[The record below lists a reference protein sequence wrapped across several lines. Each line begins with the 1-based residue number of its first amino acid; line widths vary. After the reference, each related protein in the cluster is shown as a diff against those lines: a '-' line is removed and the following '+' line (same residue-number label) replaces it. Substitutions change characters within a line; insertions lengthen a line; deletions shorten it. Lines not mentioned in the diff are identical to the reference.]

1 MNATQF
7 SSFLNGISKEPLY
20 VLDKTIPLNKYTP
33 INLSETN
40 PDLLAFNVANS
51 QDWETYLD
59 DYLQNKQSQ
68 VAYGGY
74 LEKRSIYKRSSY
86 FNESHKDLER
96 NIHLGI
102 DLWLA
107 AGSCIYTPLDG
118 TIHSYANNV
127 NHGDYGPTIILKH
140 AIKNV
145 VFYSLYGHLSL
156 ESISS
161 LRIGQAFKA
170 GDYLATLGSAEV
182 NGDYA
187 PHLHFQLIRDIEN
200 YNGDYPGVSNKK
212 DLQFYVNNCPDPNL
226 LLKLP

>member
-7 SSFLNGISKEPLY
+7 SSFLNGISKKPLY
-20 VLDKTIPLNKYTP
+20 VLDKAIPLNQYTP

-40 PDLLAFNVANS
+40 PDLLAFNVSNS

-59 DYLQNKQSQ
+59 AYLQNNQSQ

-74 LEKRSIYKRSSY
+74 AEKRNIYKRSSY
-86 FNESHKDLER
+86 FNVSHKDLER

-107 AGSCIYTPLDG
+107 VGSCIYAPLDG

-140 AIKNV
+140 TIKDG

-156 ESISS
+156 ESINN
-161 LRIGQAFKA
+161 LTIGQAFKA
-170 GDYLATLGSAEV
+170 GDCLATLGDAKV

-187 PHLHFQLIRDIEN
+187 PHLHFQIIRDIGN
-200 YNGDYPGVSNKK
+200 YKGDYPGVTSQK
-212 DLQFYVNNCPDPNL
+212 DLQFYLNNCPDPNL